1 MIDVHQATG
10 VSLQEILIYA
20 LLWVSFGLGH
30 SLLAATPI
38 RARMTRLFGTGERLA
53 YNIIALIH
61 LALVLLIGMDLFR
74 HAASFA
80 LLWPVRA
87 LMLLAAIAGAIVLA
101 FAGKSYDFGRFLGTT
116 QWRGGVVET
125 AMPVEPLATGGM
137 NALVR
142 HPLYLGVVLLLFGL
156 ADTPFR
162 LETAIAG
169 TLYILIGIHFEE
181 RKLIALYGSAY
192 AEYRRT
198 VPMLLPRP
206 RAALRVD
213 R

>member
-1 MIDVHQATG
+1 MNQPNFVPLAP
-10 VSLQEILIYA
+10 ILIYA

-30 SLLAATPI
+30 SLLASPSM
-38 RARMTRLFGTGERLA
+38 RARMTRLVGAGERLA

-61 LALVLLIGMDLFR
+61 LAIVLLIGMALFR
-74 HAASFA
+74 PATGFD
-80 LLWPVRA
+80 LPWPLRV
-87 LMLLAAIAGAIVLA
+87 LMLLAAVAGAVVLA
-101 FAGKSYDFGRFLGTT
+101 FAGKSYDLGRFLGTT
-116 QWRGGVVET
+116 QWRGGVVESS
-125 AMPVEPLATGGM
+125 MPTEPLATGGM

-156 ADTPFR
+156 ADSPFR

-181 RKLIALYGSAY
+181 RKLIAVYGA
-192 AEYRRT
+192 AYRRYRSA

-206 RAALRVD
+206 RALLRHD